1 PDKQPRAVG
10 DQTIDSRHAS
20 LTFLIGFGLDLP
32 ESPAVEFEQAAR
44 ECSHQQA
51 PAIFEQD
58 GHSLRV
64 TVGPA
69 VTFKPFPIED
79 DQPLRAR
86 ADEEFG
92 VEDGDR
98 GQITLRQPVERGVT
112 PLHFPVLTKLDQPA
126 VSRGEDRAVQS
137 RQAASGATA
146 LNQSDP
152 IAARSPPQILLET
165 PDRPLL
171 RPPPGPLQFT
181 SASP

>member
-1 PDKQPRAVG
+1 
-10 DQTIDSRHAS
+10 
-20 LTFLIGFGLDLP
+20 
-32 ESPAVEFEQAAR
+32 
-44 ECSHQQA
+44 
-51 PAIFEQD
+51 QD

-69 VTFKPFPIED
+69 VTFKPFPIEE

-137 RQAASGATA
+137 RQAASGAAA
-146 LNQSDP
+146 LNQSP
-152 IAARSPPQILLET
+152 PTAGESPPQILLERRE
-165 PDRPLL
+165 RPLL
-171 RPPPGPLQFT
+171 GRPAGRLEFT
-181 SASP
+181 FGSAFDRPRGDYNSDRDQQRERRQETAMRP